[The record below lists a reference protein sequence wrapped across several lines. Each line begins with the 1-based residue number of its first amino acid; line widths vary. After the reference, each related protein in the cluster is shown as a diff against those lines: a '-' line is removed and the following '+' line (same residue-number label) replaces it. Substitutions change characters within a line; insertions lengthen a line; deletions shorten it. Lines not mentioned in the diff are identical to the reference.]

1 MEEQTGASIP
11 FLSAV
16 YIYVAYGYGINLTY
30 ICMIPQRDYFVTYS
44 PGDSESESLPT
55 RKDD

>member
-30 ICMIPQRDYFVTYS
+30 TYMIPQRDYFI
-44 PGDSESESLPT
+44 LT
-55 RKDD
+55 R